1 MQHSAL
7 MLQDTR
13 LRRLLRHIG
22 PEVPRDR
29 SAKRLHAAAA
39 AVAASAA
46 AATAA
51 VAAAAAAVAAPLVL
65 VPGRQLSPADIM
77 LGGGMSSITAAP
89 QPKATAIV
97 HACLR
102 AGIRDFDNAPLYGA
116 GRLTPPSPSLLK
128 HLLKGE
134 GGAAE

>member
-39 AVAASAA
+39 AVAASVA
-46 AATAA
+46 AAT
-51 VAAAAAAVAAPLVL
+51 AAVAAPLVL